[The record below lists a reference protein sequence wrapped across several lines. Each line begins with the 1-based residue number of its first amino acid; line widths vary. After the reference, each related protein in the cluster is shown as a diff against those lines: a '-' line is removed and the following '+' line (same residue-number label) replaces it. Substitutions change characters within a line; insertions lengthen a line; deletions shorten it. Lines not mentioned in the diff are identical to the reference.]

1 MKKVSRVLRNCTA
14 RTKRLAQVACR
25 GPVQP
30 CHSSDALR
38 LFVPHCVMSDLFV
51 KAEYV
56 MSSLDASKDGNFW
69 AALAT
74 VSF

>member
-1 MKKVSRVLRNCTA
+1 
-14 RTKRLAQVACR
+14 
-25 GPVQP
+25 
-30 CHSSDALR
+30 
-38 LFVPHCVMSDLFV
+38 MSDLFV